1 VSHDFAATVAP
12 TLFADT
18 QISFNVNSFR
28 QARMAA
34 LERIGHYITK
44 LTFNMPHTS
53 ETFLPPL
60 LDPITGQEQHFIYEP
75 QVNVSRPSSSSSSS
89 RSSSPKYGSCA
100 MNDLLV
106 RQYPPLFHAA
116 TNISSFIRALAAMP
130 SLRHLH
136 IACPDQP
143 EPHRYRRSVVDY
155 ALISLRIAVS
165 QANPANLRT
174 LTLSPIHPLA
184 LLHLRPTFSIGAT
197 PTSAR
202 PWHRIAHLTISIASF
217 PFTPRDPTD
226 HLKILHTYLST
237 FGALESLHFTWLGLT
252 KGPSPLSLDLEP
264 CTSRPTS
271 LDSSVACPLTS
282 TRPSCRPLKF
292 RHLTSMRL
300 ENAILDARQAAA
312 FVMAHRKVLHEFAFE
327 HCELRSGTWDD
338 ALAPLTTISGSED
351 WKRKQKLAEQE
362 KEKGIEVMDVPIVLS
377 QGLGPAERE
386 TVREM
391 LWRDERGRSS
401 RGLRALRKVG
411 LRTKEMFGLGAA
423 GACAAGPMAGVD
435 HVRRLLRGSVMA
447 WH

>member
-1 VSHDFAATVAP
+1 VSKDFAVNVAP

-60 LDPITGQEQHFIYEP
+60 LDPVTGQEQHFIYEP
-75 QVNVSRPSSSSSSS
+75 QVNVSRPSSSSS

-143 EPHRYRRSVVDY
+143 VPHRYRRSVVDY

-165 QANPANLRT
+165 QANPASLCT
-174 LTLSPIHPLA
+174 LTLSPIHPSA
-184 LLHLRPTFSIGAT
+184 LLHLRPTFSIGTT

-202 PWHRIAHLTISIASF
+202 PWHRIAHLNISIASF
-217 PFTPRDPTD
+217 PFTPCDPTD

-237 FGALESLHFTWLGLT
+237 FPDLESLHFTWLGPI

-264 CTSRPTS
+264 CISHPAS
-271 LDSSVACPLTS
+271 VDSGVACPLTS
-282 TRPSCRPLKF
+282 ARPSCRPLKF

-300 ENAILDARQAAA
+300 ENAILDARQAAT

-338 ALAPLTTISGSED
+338 ALPLTTVAGRED
-351 WKRKQKLAEQE
+351 WKRKQKLAKQKE
-362 KEKGIEVMDVPIVLS
+362 KEVKVMDVQIMLSPEPDPDTVPDMLWPCDGRDRSSRAPNALRGVRMKQMLRSALSLFGPTLS
-377 QGLGPAERE
+377 QGKAPVFC
-386 TVREM
+386 T
-391 LWRDERGRSS
+391 
-401 RGLRALRKVG
+401 ALRY
-411 LRTKEMFGLGAA
+411 
-423 GACAAGPMAGVD
+423 
-435 HVRRLLRGSVMA
+435 
-447 WH
+447 